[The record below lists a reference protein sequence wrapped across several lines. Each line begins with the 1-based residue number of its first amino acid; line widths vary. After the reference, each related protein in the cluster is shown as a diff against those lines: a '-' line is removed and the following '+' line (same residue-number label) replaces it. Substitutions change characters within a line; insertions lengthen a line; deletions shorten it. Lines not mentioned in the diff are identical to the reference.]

1 MHEPWTMISG
11 LAAPLL
17 IDNLD
22 TDQIMPKQFLRTIGK
37 EGLDQGLLYDLRFDG
52 NGQPRTDCILNAPRQ
67 AGTRILLAGSNFGCG
82 SSREHAAWALADMG
96 VKAVIAPS
104 FSDIFSG
111 NAFKNGIVPV
121 VLPQEAVDRLVEVA
135 KEQPI
140 TVDLETMT
148 VTTPYQDRF
157 TFELDPFRRRCL
169 MEGLDEVG
177 LTLARDT
184 AISKFEGAVEQ
195 SRPWIGS
202 RSGYASIAVDGAG
215 RT

>member
-1 MHEPWTMISG
+1 MQPVTTVSGTAYPWGAKNIDTDIIIPAHWLKTITRSG
-11 LAAPLL
+11 LGRGAFETVRAQPGNVFDDPRYAGAPIL
-17 IDNLD
+17 I
-22 TDQIMPKQFLRTIGK
+22 
-37 EGLDQGLLYDLRFDG
+37 
-52 NGQPRTDCILNAPRQ
+52 
-67 AGTRILLAGSNFGCG
+67 AGDNFGCG

-96 VKAVIAPS
+96 VKAVISPS